1 MSLGSS
7 LFILF
12 VFVLLVIIFLPI
24 RIHIQAEHHERW
36 HGTVQLQILWFRIPL
51 KNLRN
56 KVTRRMNKRTEH
68 MMQRMESG
76 HQKESRNIQLYWK
89 PILSFG
95 RQALHIAAERI
106 HVEQLNIQ
114 CSIGWSRADYT
125 AYSYGLFWAVLSAL
139 PEHWRQKSTFVYKPN
154 FQQNRQEIF
163 MQSIIYVR
171 AAQIIGILIALFVLT
186 VRMMLAQNRKEQVGY
201 ET

>member
-1 MSLGSS
+1 MSLDSS
-7 LFILF
+7 LF
-12 VFVLLVIIFLPI
+12 LLVLGFILVIFFLPI
-24 RIHIQAEHHERW
+24 RIHIQAEHHEQW
-36 HGTVQLQILWFRIPL
+36 HGAVQLQILWFRIPL

-56 KVTRRMNKRTEH
+56 KLTRRMNKRTEH

-76 HQKESRNIQLYWK
+76 YQKESRNIQLYWK

-125 AYSYGLFWAVLSAL
+125 AYSYGLFWAVLSVL
-139 PEHWRQKSTFVYKPN
+139 PERWRQKGTFLYEPN
-154 FQQNRQEIF
+154 FQQDRQDVRAE
-163 MQSIIYVR
+163 SIICFR
-171 AAQIIGILIALFVLT
+171 IAQLIGILMALLVLT
-186 VRMMLAQNRKEQVGY
+186 VRMILAQNRKEQVGY